1 MTHDVRPIL
10 ASLCA
15 PVLGGVDCAFLGG
28 SHLLLAAGRV
38 PPEVT
43 LAERFGAILRAEV
56 CATTTHL
63 LVPPSILVPAAAS
76 APSFADGFAPIA
88 PCERTH
94 ALLEQARALGLLGSV
109 EIVDSRWLLDS
120 LSRWARQ
127 PEAPYRLPLEAVQA
141 PDDDGE

>member
-15 PVLGGVDCAFLGG
+15 PVLGGVGSLGG

-56 CATTTHL
+56 RDDDA
-63 LVPPSILVPAAAS
+63 PPRAAVDAR
-76 APSFADGFAPIA
+76 AGGGLPPSFADGFAPIA

-109 EIVDSRWLLDS
+109 ETVDSRWLLDS

-127 PEAPYRLPLEAVQA
+127 PEAPYRLPLEAVQT

>member
-1 MTHDVRPIL
+1 MVNTTSHAAVR
-10 ASLCA
+10 
-15 PVLGGVDCAFLGG
+15 
-28 SHLLLAAGRV
+28 LLLQNRFY
-38 PPEVT
+38 EVT
-43 LAERFGAILRAEV
+43 NLKL
-56 CATTTHL
+56 
-63 LVPPSILVPAAAS
+63 PSGQAGTCFVSEWPHG
-76 APSFADGFAPIA
+76 P
-88 PCERTH
+88 H